1 MSTILGIMGA
11 AGVTAII
18 ALLIAIYRR
27 VDGCQHRD
35 ISDIFERER
44 RNQARLDR
52 RTK

>member
-1 MSTILGIMGA
+1 MNTIFGIMGA
-11 AGVTAII
+11 AGVVAII

-35 ISDIFERER
+35 IHDIFERER
-44 RNQARLDR
+44 RTQARIDR